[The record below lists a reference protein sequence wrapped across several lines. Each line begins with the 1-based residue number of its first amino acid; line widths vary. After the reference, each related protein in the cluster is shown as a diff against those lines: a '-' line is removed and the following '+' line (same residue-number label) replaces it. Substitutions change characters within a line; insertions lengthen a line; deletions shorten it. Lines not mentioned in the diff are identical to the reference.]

1 LTIVI
6 GFDWATIPNGT
17 IVDIGGGIGTQS
29 LIIAQEYP
37 KLKLV
42 IQDLPSVIEDAKKVC
57 QMYRLMKSLVFF
69 VLTVLGR
76 INARSVAVWESN
88 PSRSA

>member
-57 QMYRLMKSLVFF
+57 QTYRLMKSLVFF

>member
-69 VLTVLGR
+69 VLIVLGR

>member
-1 LTIVI
+1 M
-6 GFDWATIPNGT
+6 IPNGT

-57 QMYRLMKSLVFF
+57 QMYRLMKIANIFCLDSFGKNQCQEHCSL
-69 VLTVLGR
+69 G
-76 INARSVAVWESN
+76 E
-88 PSRSA
+88 